1 VSVHSVQREVD
12 DLVLQLKGLVHVRAL
27 LETRGA
33 PDEELDAHS
42 DEIARIRAE
51 LAARVSGGSMGTA
64 ARPPRSSPRRPPL
77 TSAAA

>member
-1 VSVHSVQREVD
+1 MSAVAVQRDVD

-33 PDEELDAHS
+33 STEELEAHS

-51 LAARVSGGSMGTA
+51 LANRVKDSDLLTA
-64 ARPPRSSPRRPPL
+64 A
-77 TSAAA
+77 

>member
-1 VSVHSVQREVD
+1 VSTAVAQRREVD

-33 PDEELDAHS
+33 STAELDAHS

-51 LAARVSGGSMGTA
+51 LARRVQQ
-64 ARPPRSSPRRPPL
+64 
-77 TSAAA
+77 SA

>member
-1 VSVHSVQREVD
+1 MIAVPAQRELE

-33 PDEELDAHS
+33 STAELDAHS

-51 LAARVSGGSMGTA
+51 LAQHVQQVA
-64 ARPPRSSPRRPPL
+64 
-77 TSAAA
+77 

>member
-1 VSVHSVQREVD
+1 MIAVAAQREIE

-33 PDEELDAHS
+33 STDELDAHS

-51 LAARVSGGSMGTA
+51 LAGRVKHAEA
-64 ARPPRSSPRRPPL
+64 A
-77 TSAAA
+77 

>member
-1 VSVHSVQREVD
+1 VITAAPAQRELE

-33 PDEELDAHS
+33 STAELDAHS

-51 LAARVSGGSMGTA
+51 LAQHVQQA
-64 ARPPRSSPRRPPL
+64 A
-77 TSAAA
+77 